1 MDSEL
6 RAQQTEVNRIF
17 RTEYWR
23 GNCTERKLKSCRGC
37 PLSVRRGTEQ
47 RVSEEI
53 TGAVARNSASR
64 KDSSSSAG
72 NGVCSRDLTGNLMLH
87 TALSRV
93 LRRVLPL
100 RGE

>member
-47 RVSEEI
+47 RVCEEI
-53 TGAVARNSASR
+53 TGGCGQGQRLQKGQQQQCR
-64 KDSSSSAG
+64 EQY
-72 NGVCSRDLTGNLMLH
+72 LF
-87 TALSRV
+87 
-93 LRRVLPL
+93 P
-100 RGE
+100 